1 MQVLANMAGGHV
13 EAALAF
19 KKIKLKIGV
28 IAAERNF
35 AAAAVK
41 EAPSHFDRK

>member
-1 MQVLANMAGGHV
+1 MADMASGQRK
-13 EAALAF
+13 AALAF

-35 AAAAVK
+35 AAKVRTYVK

>member
-1 MQVLANMAGGHV
+1 MQVLADMAGGHM

-35 AAAAVK
+35 AAAVK

>member
-1 MQVLANMAGGHV
+1 MADMAGGHA

-35 AAAAVK
+35 CCSKRGSFA
-41 EAPSHFDRK
+41 F

>member
-1 MQVLANMAGGHV
+1 MQVLADMAGGHM

-19 KKIKLKIGV
+19 KKIKLEIGV

-35 AAAAVK
+35 AASVK